1 MEEVVYN
8 ATGGIVECPEPK
20 SARECAIIAAR
31 AANEKKASDIMIQE
45 VSELTSMADYFVIV
59 TATNSRQVNA
69 IVDAIDEEVRRKGG
83 LKPNHREGS
92 SDGTWIL
99 LDYGCMVVHVFQEET
114 RDYYRLEELW
124 NGASVIDLSQEEGFE
139 EMVYSERISAFLE
152 AAKNQ
157 NNK

>member
-1 MEEVVYN
+1 M
-8 ATGGIVECPEPK
+8 
-20 SARECAIIAAR
+20 
-31 AANEKKASDIMIQE
+31 
-45 VSELTSMADYFVIV
+45 
-59 TATNSRQVNA
+59 
-69 IVDAIDEEVRRKGG
+69 RRKGG